1 MGGDGMRYTFHAII
15 FWSMLSSLVSW
26 IVTCQNLHVTVLIK
40 NNCPQWTPEF
50 AKAKEGQS
58 YKHLCIT
65 CDICH
70 VILFVTQLQTDH
82 SITLVNFCYAFIIV
96 WCSLSVIACCD
107 LKLHTKAVLKGKIK
121 QYDDMISWT
130 LLLST
135 LLR

>member
-1 MGGDGMRYTFHAII
+1 MDTTIYKYQRWIPNFKGGSTLRTSGY
-15 FWSMLSSLVSW
+15 
-26 IVTCQNLHVTVLIK
+26 VL
-40 NNCPQWTPEF
+40 
-50 AKAKEGQS
+50 
-58 YKHLCIT
+58 YVM
-65 CDICH
+65 ICH
-70 VILFVTQLQTDH
+70 EMLFVTQLQTDL
-82 SITLVNFCYAFIIV
+82 SISLVNFCNAFIIV